1 MKRKKASLHCS
12 LLFLTAFTLL
22 RDPSDELS
30 ESTPQEIVDS
40 DTVGCGVPNPTCRP
54 PSVRLPSAGK
64 TCRLGRIL
72 GNNGKQIVSNLQ
84 IDNEIVCDLGNYFS
98 FRTRSREH

>member
-40 DTVGCGVPNPTCRP
+40 DTVGCGVPNPTVGLQAQDCHLR
-54 PSVRLPSAGK
+54 VKLAV
-64 TCRLGRIL
+64 GRIL
-72 GNNGKQIVSNLQ
+72 GNNGKKIVSNLQ